1 MESIQRSKLLALE
14 WGERVRADKLAAGAL
29 EWLYKHRAETAQ
41 QMLDTLRRD
50 DPDFQRAAD
59 DKFINEALAHAGD
72 HFRVMLAIGTARAHV
87 LGTDPF
93 CFVRSHAV
101 VRARQHFPLAA
112 SLHGYRVGRK
122 GSFAVIREVI
132 LSRSEDDHQAAAS
145 LLLVSDFLMEYLD
158 VTSTI
163 LTEAY
168 VAEEKLIGGQQ
179 ARVRV
184 ALTENLLRGL
194 PPDDQDGQELLAR
207 SGLNSGAPMAIAVAR
222 PLPGA
227 GNMQANTVPLLRSLA
242 HFMERILVPQ
252 EFGRLV
258 DIRNVEVIVIASNP
272 DDAASG
278 MAQRLRRGIAESVSD
293 RDAPVGIGVSLNAV
307 EIAQLPLA
315 YQEAEYAFE
324 FADAAVPV
332 FHFADIDLLDFVTRR
347 QDPAALRLI
356 PDWMGRLTDL
366 DAKTGEICRT
376 VRAFAQCNLNVKLT
390 ARCLKV
396 HTNTV
401 YFRLNRVQE
410 ITKVDPR
417 TFHGLSRL
425 LIAMN
430 IAEARDGRA
439 GSHRA

>member
-1 MESIQRSKLLALE
+1 
-14 WGERVRADKLAAGAL
+14 
-29 EWLYKHRAETAQ
+29 
-41 QMLDTLRRD
+41 
-50 DPDFQRAAD
+50 
-59 DKFINEALAHAGD
+59 
-72 HFRVMLAIGTARAHV
+72 
-87 LGTDPF
+87 
-93 CFVRSHAV
+93 
-101 VRARQHFPLAA
+101 
-112 SLHGYRVGRK
+112 
-122 GSFAVIREVI
+122 
-132 LSRSEDDHQAAAS
+132 
-145 LLLVSDFLMEYLD
+145 
-158 VTSTI
+158 
-163 LTEAY
+163 
-168 VAEEKLIGGQQ
+168 
-179 ARVRV
+179 
-184 ALTENLLRGL
+184 LTENLLRGL